1 MRKKL
6 LSCLLLAWLL
16 PVGVFADKEDL
27 YVLHEGFEGGA
38 IPADWSQEYV
48 SSYQQSWMVEKGAES
63 SYPTGAQQGDYH
75 VALRNQ
81 TTQTQHFVT
90 RLVTPVFDVSETFQP
105 IVVFSHAQL
114 QRTGD
119 VDALRVYY
127 RTSASARW
135 VKIGEYV
142 NKTKGWATDTIE
154 LTAPTATYQLAFEG
168 TDNYGYGVALDEIIV
183 RPMPTCD
190 DPRNI
195 AINGL
200 TTNSVILRWT
210 GSLDTDSFHVVLST
224 KKIENPESAD
234 ASAIVRDE
242 FVYDFQW
249 AVDKL
254 NQNTKYYAYIQAYC
268 NTSTS
273 EWVGTNFST
282 KNLVN
287 VPYKQTFNKNYA
299 ANTISHVDYW
309 SYGTDIL
316 NGDGTMEFMP
326 FVNQYCK
333 ESSWINYSYTKTTC
347 LVFAGERDVD
357 APIPAGSYVYTATPE
372 INVAKMSDLQVRF
385 WGTCYTYVGDDYMG
399 GLIVGVMTDPA
410 DFSTFTPV
418 DTVYINK
425 ARVYDNF
432 TVSFRNYTGD
442 GKYIGFASNFK
453 EKENIFYLDEVEITK
468 APNLTKVT
476 DVTASNYG
484 GASFVLNAKLNG
496 NQRVQLIVAKDTIDV
511 KTGSVIFDPFALPA
525 DYLLINTELSA
536 SQFPYTVQMEQG
548 GRFVQV
554 YIRGV
559 NGTETGE
566 FSLPLKVLVP
576 MVLKDLPYST
586 NFSMDDP
593 AGIYTVQELYN
604 FAHLLRSNK
613 FPFSVLSAESEDCKT
628 KMAVM
633 SDPNSMILAKE
644 VDVRSNG
651 EVICSQETG
660 DYVAFPAIGEQKDL
674 ILKFS
679 MKTYSN
685 TVFNTSRV
693 AVGMMSDPYDAYTF
707 DTIAICEVP
716 NNKYR
721 SFAVALDKYTGKGI
735 FPAIMAVDADERYK
749 TSSTGG
755 SGGSY
760 DTYNLSGQY
769 ITKVSISSLD
779 GCIIPSDVKVVASYN
794 QIALSWVA
802 NGMQQW
808 VVKLYAD
815 EKGTT
820 LLKDTTVT
828 KAECVLEDLNPHTQY
843 YYSVQTDCGGGEL
856 TESDIYDITTDCA
869 PAEAIPYI
877 EDFESWTGGSSNKD
891 KEPICWTMDRRSY
904 YSGGGSSG
912 GSTNYYPYVGTYKPY
927 KGKKCFNFAY
937 TSSIT
942 NRPKILYT
950 ALPAMAEPL
959 EKLQLQFYAQPGGV
973 AYVGDT
979 LFVGVMSDPDDIST
993 FDTIAICRLSKDA
1006 YQEFIVRLNIYKGE
1020 GKHLAFAAAK
1030 GKDTRTIYIDDVVVD
1045 YLSDCEKIQ
1054 GVSARNTTETGADI
1068 YWQKADATEWEVLLA
1083 TTDTLTLGSV
1093 VTIDGEKILSTTTT
1107 TTMPFKVTNCP
1118 ETNTKYAVY
1127 VRSICGET
1135 NKGEWS
1141 NPTTFKTTCVA
1152 KTPVEMGVI
1161 DFSHE
1166 DELDCWMVGVRSGT
1180 TALPSRNKN
1189 EYLYMFNTDKSDGAY
1204 AIMPPLNTDDITK
1217 LQVSFIA
1224 HGGNNNNPTYM
1235 REVTVGIISNPSDLS
1250 TFVAI
1255 AHLSLN
1261 KVSTVAVA
1269 DNCGF
1274 NEAAHYTVRF
1284 NEYDGDYNGDFGNQI
1299 MFLSESGDKYNYIY
1313 IDNIKIDTIGACM
1326 EPVSVRATE
1335 INTYDATIQWEDL
1348 GGDYQLQLFDTKGTT
1363 LLLDTLIR
1371 EKNTVKLSNLEMLT
1385 NYKLHVR
1392 HICGVGDTSVWSNM
1406 TQFQTACPVAYE
1418 LPYEENFEQ
1427 YKSGTGY
1434 MPNCWEG
1441 YSNNTSGYPCVFS
1454 SAKKDGVNGFRLY
1467 RTTAYYSY
1475 AVLPKFELPVN
1486 QLMLSFDW
1494 RNASTS
1500 NSACLVV
1507 GIATDITSKEGIDST
1522 FTQLDSIMIGKY
1534 VAANGFEYYSK
1545 ILDEYTGKDGYIVL
1559 IAPMADKTANNG
1571 EIYIDN
1577 IYVEEAPTCF
1587 RPINLTCQKATTKS
1601 LSLTWEPFGK
1611 ETAWDVAYV
1620 PEGGNIDDATIVTAT
1635 SSEFELTGL
1644 AHSTYYD
1651 IYLRANCGNDDVSE
1665 WTASVTANTMFL
1677 VDLADAHWNF
1687 DDPQTQRQSTISTS
1701 STYKLENGWFFG
1713 NTNVPTEAASIP
1725 YNIKDSKYTT
1735 GNKTIEKH
1743 YSLSDSCALVI
1754 GYTNNAKNGAYAIL
1768 PEINADLN
1776 DLQIRFSGRALY
1788 ATGSKVTDTDSV
1800 YYTTYS
1806 TGTSYKRSIKIGT
1819 VTDPFD
1825 LSTFQLL
1832 TDYTFKEVKSADNKK
1847 IVEDGHWEEV
1857 VVSLYGVKGKYIA
1870 LVADYPS
1877 INNVVYIDDVIVE
1890 KESGC
1895 NAITALDVTD
1905 LTAFS
1910 ANIGWFSSKKQ
1921 WQVELRDTKG
1931 TVIKSE
1937 ITDQSAYAA
1946 TGLDEQTEYT
1956 LAVRAVCDETT
1967 FSDWTTINFTT
1978 PCAPFERE
1986 AFSFNFEE
1994 NLYSYVGK
2002 LQLPQCWD
2010 AGQLVL
2016 GGTST
2021 SNFPQTYKNTT
2032 TYQYSRNITDPVTV
2046 GAALRLYNTSSYADS
2061 YVVLPETNFKLDS
2074 VCLHFWARAAY
2085 FFSPKNT
2092 NANNR
2097 NRLYGTNNKYQRTI
2111 VIGAIADLEDPSTFV
2126 PLDTFTYSQSWS
2138 NVTGVYTYNDPT
2150 GNDYWE
2156 EVLIPLKKYAGKGRI
2171 AILYPSN
2178 GQTSHFYIDDMEI
2191 VDGNFCSMATNL
2203 RVTNLRSTTAD
2214 LSWVVVGKDSVHFQ
2228 LSTSEDFETN
2238 RIVGDKVL
2246 VNSEGRYQATN
2257 LRPGQAYWFRVQH
2270 FCSEEEIADWA
2281 VSDKFITDY
2290 AIRFS
2295 EDFSEVRTYPVD
2307 WNFGNTEI
2315 ELVFSGSKVLH
2326 TPGEE
2331 YSTWKRLTDRGVIAE
2346 NEIYAPTSAT
2356 VKADITGW
2364 LLTPTI
2370 DLTSQSASEPLMLS
2384 FRLGLTNANGGMA
2397 NPTGEG
2403 DKFII
2408 AISEDLG
2415 ETWKPFTYWSDD
2427 EMDDAAYSYKAI
2439 PSEGKIYFVD
2449 MSQFVGKRIQIA
2461 FINSSIKTG
2470 SNNRIRLAT
2479 VQLNKVFI
2487 DKYQSSICQW
2497 QDYKDDYFN
2506 IDAYDLKVG
2515 ATTTYETYT
2524 QTKLNGKQD
2533 TLVVLDL
2540 KVSPET
2546 TTTMTATV
2554 CEGADYTLDN
2564 FDIHNALSTNEYK
2577 QKLQNADGCDSIVS
2591 LTLNVTPRVRTQVEQ
2606 TICQGDYYEFN
2617 GNRYYISTVHTD
2629 TLTSVVTG
2637 CDSIVTLYLT
2647 VNDILRG
2654 ETDEHLCPGET
2665 VEFGKFGAISE
2676 AGKYIDTLKTA
2687 LNCDSVATLYVYTHE
2702 SAATTKRAAICQGDR
2717 YEDSYWAGLTKPG
2730 DYPTPHKTVWG
2741 CDSIVTLHL
2750 MVANLDNSG
2759 KIVLVDSVEVGDLPY
2774 VLNDEELLPATATE
2788 GVYTRPIKLACGDAI
2803 ITIVVGKPTG
2813 LNSVFATSL
2822 AIMPNPVMVGQD
2834 IQVLGSFDSDA
2845 VLEVISTTG
2854 TCVYRNTH
2862 LTNPIV
2868 IPGLPVAGAYLVT
2881 ITSNGQL
2888 YQAKLVVK

>member
-135 VKIGEYV
+135 VKIGEFV
-142 NKTKGWATDTIE
+142 NKTKGWTTDTIT

-168 TDNYGYGVALDEIIV
+168 TDNYGHGVALDEIIV
-183 RPMPTCD
+183 RPTPTCD

-195 AINGL
+195 AIDGL
-200 TTNSVILRWT
+200 TTNSAILRWI

-224 KKIENPESAD
+224 KKIDDPATAD
-234 ASAIVRDE
+234 PSSIVKNE
-242 FVYDFQW
+242 FVYDFLW
-249 AVDKL
+249 SIDKL
-254 NQNTKYYAYIQAYC
+254 KQNTHYYAYIQAYC
-268 NTSTS
+268 NTAAS
-273 EWVGTNFST
+273 EWVGADFYT
-282 KNLVN
+282 KNLVD
-287 VPYKQTFNKNYA
+287 VPYQQTFNMNYA
-299 ANTISHVDYW
+299 ANIINHVSYW
-309 SYGTDIL
+309 TYGTSIL
-316 NGDGTMEFMP
+316 KEDGMMEYMP
-326 FVNQYCK
+326 FVNQSTE
-333 ESSWINYSYTKTTC
+333 ESRRVDYSYTKTTC
-347 LVFAGERDVD
+347 LVFTGGISMST
-357 APIPAGSYVYTATPE
+357 PIPAGSYVYAATPE
-372 INVAKMSDLQVRF
+372 MNVDNVSDLQVGF
-385 WGTCYTYVGDDYMG
+385 WGTCYDYIGEEYMS

-410 DFSTFTPV
+410 DFSTFTPL
-418 DTVYINK
+418 DTVYVTGSRI
-425 ARVYDNF
+425 YDYF
-432 TVSFRNYTGD
+432 TVSLKDYTGS

-453 EKENIFYLDEVEITK
+453 EKNNIFYLDEVEIK
-468 APNLTKVT
+468 QAPSLRNVSEIKI
-476 DVTASNYG
+476 SNYG
-484 GASFVLNAKLNG
+484 AACFDVNANLNG
-496 NQRVQLIVAKDTIDV
+496 NQRVQLIVTKDTADFR
-511 KTGSVIFDPFALPA
+511 TGELVYDPLTLPA
-525 DYLLINTELSA
+525 DYLLVNKELSA
-536 SQFPYTVQMEQG
+536 SDLPYTVQLEQG
-548 GRFVQV
+548 GCFVQV
-554 YIRGV
+554 YLRATNGV
-559 NGTETGE
+559 QNSE
-566 FSLPLKVLVP
+566 FSMPVKALVP
-576 MVLKDLPYST
+576 MVLKELPFHT
-586 NFSMDDP
+586 DFKETDP
-593 AGIYTVQELYN
+593 AGIYSTKELYN
-604 FAHLLRSNK
+604 FSNVARNYL
-613 FPFSVLSAESEDCKT
+613 FPFSVLSSSSADCSDN
-628 KMAVM
+628 MANPYDNAV
-633 SDPNSMILAKE
+633 ILE
-644 VDVRSNG
+644 QEIEILTSGDVR
-651 EVICSQETG
+651 CAQTTG
-660 DYVAFPAIGEQKDL
+660 DYVAFPAVGEQKNL
-674 ILKFS
+674 IMKFS
-679 MKTYSN
+679 MKAYSG
-685 TVFNTSRV
+685 TVTNSSRV
-693 AVGMMSDPYDAYTF
+693 AVGMMSDPYDVYTF
-707 DTIAICEVP
+707 DTIAIFEAP
-716 NNKYR
+716 DNKYR
-721 SFAVALDKYTGKGI
+721 SYIVALDKYTGKGV
-735 FPAIMAVDADERYK
+735 FPAIMAVEAENRYK
-749 TSSTGG
+749 TSSVSG

-760 DTYNLSGQY
+760 DVYNISGQY
-769 ITKVSISSLD
+769 VTNATISAIE
-779 GCIIPSDVKVVASYN
+779 GCVVPSDVEAIASHN
-794 QIALSWVA
+794 HISFKWNG
-802 NGMQQW
+802 NGMTKW
-808 VVKLYAD
+808 VVKIYAD
-815 EKGTT
+815 EKGATV
-820 LLKDTTVT
+820 LKDTAVV
-828 KAECVLEDLNPHTQY
+828 APECKIGDLMPHTKY
-843 YYSVQTDCGGGEL
+843 YYSIHTDCDGTL
-856 TESDIYDITTDCA
+856 TESDIYDFTTECS
-869 PAEAIPYI
+869 PTEPIPFI
-877 EDFESWTGGSSNKD
+877 EDFESYTGGSTNKEQ
-891 KEPICWTMDRRSY
+891 EPICWIMDRRSY
-904 YSGGGSSG
+904 YASGGGGSG
-912 GSTNYYPYVGTYKPY
+912 GAWNYYPNITSYNPY
-927 KGKKCFNFAY
+927 QGKKCFVFSYSA
-937 TSSIT
+937 SIKP
-942 NRPKILYT
+942 RPEVLYV
-950 ALPAMAEPL
+950 ALPEMAEPL
-959 EKLQLQFYAQPGGV
+959 EKLQLQFYAKPAGS

-979 LFVGVMSDPDDIST
+979 IFVGVMSDPEDIST
-993 FDTIAICRLSKDA
+993 FDTIATCRFAKEG
-1006 YQEFIVRLNIYKGE
+1006 YQEFIIRLNTYKGE

-1030 GKDTRTIYIDDVVVD
+1030 GKDTRTIYMDNIIVD

-1054 GVSARNTTETGADI
+1054 GVNARNATETGADI

-1093 VTIDGEKILSTTTT
+1093 VTVDGNKILSTTTT
-1107 TTMPFKVTNCP
+1107 TAMPFKVTNCP
-1118 ETNTKYAVY
+1118 NNNTQYAVY
-1127 VRSICGET
+1127 VRSVCGEN

-1141 NPTTFKTTCVA
+1141 NPATFKTTCIA
-1152 KTPVEMGVI
+1152 KTPGEMGVI
-1161 DFSHE
+1161 DFSHK
-1166 DELDCWMVGVRSGT
+1166 DELDCWTVGVLSGT
-1180 TALPSRNKN
+1180 TTAPSRNTN

-1204 AIMPPLNTDDITK
+1204 AIMPPLKVDNVNN

-1224 HGGNNNNPTYM
+1224 HAGTGATDL
-1235 REVTVGIISNPSDLS
+1235 REVTVGIISNPNDLS
-1250 TFVAI
+1250 TFVSI
-1255 AHLSLN
+1255 ATLSLN
-1261 KVSTVAVA
+1261 RVSATSAA
-1269 DNCGF
+1269 THYGF
-1274 NEAAHYTVRF
+1274 DEAAHYTIRF
-1284 NEYDGDYNGDFGNQI
+1284 NEYEGDYNGDFGKQI
-1299 MFLSESGDKYNYIY
+1299 MFLSESGEKKNYIY
-1313 IDNIKIDTIGACM
+1313 IDNIKVDTIGACM

-1335 INTYDATIQWEDL
+1335 INTYDATIRWEDL
-1348 GGDYQLQLFDTKGTT
+1348 GGDYQFRLFDDKGTT
-1363 LLLDTLIR
+1363 LLRDTMLRDNNAIQL
-1371 EKNTVKLSNLEMLT
+1371 TGLEMHT
-1385 NYKLHVR
+1385 DYKMQVR
-1392 HICGVGDTSVWSNM
+1392 HICGVGDTSVWSNI
-1406 TQFQTACPVAYE
+1406 TQFKTACPVAYP
-1418 LPYEENFEQ
+1418 LPYKEDFEQ
-1427 YKSGTGY
+1427 YVSGQGY
-1434 MPNCWEG
+1434 MPSCWEG
-1441 YSNNTSGYPCVFS
+1441 FTNSTTAYPYVYS
-1454 SAKKDGVNGFRLY
+1454 SAKKDGKNGFYLY
-1467 RTTAYYSY
+1467 RSTSNYSY
-1475 AVLPKFELPVN
+1475 AVLPKFELPIN

-1494 RNASTS
+1494 RNASAS

-1507 GIATDITSKEGIDST
+1507 GIATDITSVAGIDTT
-1522 FTQLDSIMIGKY
+1522 FTQIDSIMVGKY
-1534 VAANGFEYYSK
+1534 VAANGYEYYSK
-1545 ILDEYTGKDGYIVL
+1545 SFEEYTGEDGYIVL
-1559 IAPMADKTANNG
+1559 IAPTADKTANNG
-1571 EIYIDN
+1571 AIYLDN
-1577 IYVEEAPTCF
+1577 VYVEKAPTCF
-1587 RPINLTCQKATTKS
+1587 RPINLSYLQTTNQS
-1601 LSLTWEPFGK
+1601 VTLTWEPFGK
-1611 ETAWDVAYV
+1611 ETAWDIAYV
-1620 PEGGNIDDATIVTAT
+1620 KTGGQIEDATLVTAT
-1635 SSEFELTGL
+1635 TSTYELTGL
-1644 AHSTYYD
+1644 AHSTFYD
-1651 IYLRANCGNDDVSE
+1651 IYVRANCGNNDVSE
-1665 WTASVTANTMFL
+1665 WTAPITFNTMYFVEL
-1677 VDLADAHWNF
+1677 VDAHWNF
-1687 DDPQTQRQSTISTS
+1687 DDADTQHQSELNTS
-1701 STYKLENGWFFG
+1701 ATYQLENGWLFG
-1713 NTNVPTEAASIP
+1713 NTKAETEAASIP
-1725 YNIKDSKYTT
+1725 YNCKDTKYTT
-1735 GNKTIEKH
+1735 GNKTRQSH
-1743 YSLSDSCALVI
+1743 YSFSDSCALKI
-1754 GYTNNAKNGAYAIL
+1754 GYTDEKKNGAYAIL

-1776 DLQIRFSGRALY
+1776 ELQIRFMGRAIS
-1788 ATGSKVTDTDSV
+1788 ATGSKVNGADSLYV
-1800 YYTTYS
+1800 TTYS
-1806 TGTSYKRSIKIGT
+1806 TGTSYKHAIKIGT
-1819 VTDPFD
+1819 LTDPYD

-1832 TDYTFKEVKSADNKK
+1832 TDYTFKEVTSSESKVM
-1847 IVEDGHWEEV
+1847 VEGGHWEEV
-1857 VVSLYGVKGKYIA
+1857 VVSLYGAKGKYIA
-1870 LVADYPS
+1870 FVTDYPS
-1877 INNVVYIDDVIVE
+1877 MKNVVYIDDVVVE
-1890 KESGC
+1890 KETGC
-1895 NAITALDVTD
+1895 NLITGMKLTD
-1905 LTAFS
+1905 LTAFT
-1910 ANIGWFSSKKQ
+1910 ANIEWLSSKKK

-1931 TVIKSE
+1931 TVLKTETI
-1937 ITDQSAYAA
+1937 DQPVYSAV
-1946 TGLDEQTEYT
+1946 GLEEQTEYV

-1967 FSDWTTINFTT
+1967 FSDWVTLDFKT

-1986 AFSFNFEE
+1986 ALQYNFEE
-1994 NLYSYVGK
+1994 NLYTYIAK
-2002 LQLPQCWD
+2002 LELPQCWE
-2010 AGQLVL
+2010 AGQLLL

-2021 SNFPQTYKNTT
+2021 SNFPQAIKNTT
-2032 TYQYSRNITDPVTV
+2032 SYQYSHNITNPVTD
-2046 GAALRLYNTSSYADS
+2046 GRALKLYNSSTYADS

-2085 FFSPKNT
+2085 FFTPT
-2092 NANNR
+2092 NRTNP
-2097 NRLYGTNNKYQRTI
+2097 NRLYNANNKYQRSI
-2111 VIGAIADLEDPSTFV
+2111 VIGAVADLSDFSTFV

-2138 NVTGVYTYNDPT
+2138 SVTNVYVYNDPT

-2214 LSWVVVGKDSVHFQ
+2214 LSWVIAGKDSVHLQ
-2228 LSTSEDFETN
+2228 LATDENFDESK
-2238 RIVGDKVL
+2238 IVVDKVL
-2246 VNSEGRYQATN
+2246 VNSQGCYQVTN
-2257 LRPGQAYWFRVQH
+2257 LRPGQDYWFRVQH
-2270 FCSEEEIADWA
+2270 YCNEEEIADWA
-2281 VSDKFITDY
+2281 ISNKFTTDY
-2290 AIRFS
+2290 AVRFF
-2295 EDFSEVRTYPVD
+2295 EDFSEIRTYPVGWD
-2307 WNFGNTEI
+2307 RGNSVPSA
-2315 ELVFSGSKVLH
+2315 VFSGATQLYK
-2326 TPGEE
+2326 PGDGFPN
-2331 YSTWKRLTDRGVIAE
+2331 WKRSSSGVIAA
-2346 NEIYAPTSAT
+2346 NDIYSTTSGSPT
-2356 VKADITGW
+2356 ADVNHW
-2364 LLTPTI
+2364 LLTPII
-2370 DLTSQSASEPLMLS
+2370 DLTSQSTSEPIMLS
-2384 FRLGLTNANGGMA
+2384 FRLGVTSANGGKA

-2408 AISEDLG
+2408 AVSEDLG
-2415 ETWKPFTYWSDD
+2415 ETWKPYTYWSDD
-2427 EMDDAAYSYKAI
+2427 AMDDAAYSYKAI

-2702 SAATTKRAAICQGDR
+2702 SAATVKRAAICQGDR
-2717 YEDSYWAGLTKPG
+2717 YEDSYWAGLSKPG
-2730 DYPTPHKTVWG
+2730 DYPTPHQTIWG

-2788 GVYTRPIKLACGDAI
+2788 GVYTRLIKLACGDAI